1 MSAVL
6 PAEGPEPPD
15 RRPDDPAPADGRSP
29 MDEDEFDRAFPVRS
43 TVIHGYR
50 RAYRLAGQGPVLL
63 LIHGIGDSSATW
75 RTVLPQLADE
85 YTVLA
90 PDLLGHG
97 ASDKPR
103 GDYSVA
109 GYANAMRDL
118 LTVLD
123 IDKVNVI
130 GHSLGGGVAAQF
142 AYEYPE
148 RFERLVLVS
157 TGGVSRTVSPLLRLA
172 AAPGAE
178 LVMPLLGA
186 SPLRAGGRVVGEVL
200 RFFGQ
205 GLGIDLEEI
214 LRVVGNLPDAEARQ
228 AIVRTLRASVDWH
241 GQVITMLDR
250 AYLVQEVPLLLVWGA
265 KDAIIPVQH
274 GYDAHQA
281 MPGSRL
287 EVFEDAAHF
296 PHHTDPARFLRVLR
310 AFLTTTR
317 PVEYT
322 PERWRDAAAVR
333 PARTGGRR
341 PLNRPSLP
349 RCGIRAVPQ

>member
-1 MSAVL
+1 MVSTAGDEL
-6 PAEGPEPPD
+6 PDPVEAAPEL
-15 RRPDDPAPADGRSP
+15 S
-29 MDEDEFDRAFPVRS
+29 EVEFDTGEFATRS
-43 TVIHGYR
+43 KVIHGYK
-50 RAYRLAGQGPVLL
+50 RAYRLAGSGPVLL
-63 LIHGIGDSSATW
+63 MIHGIGDSSATW
-75 RTVLPQLADE
+75 RTVMPQLARD

-97 ASDKPR
+97 ASAKPR

-123 IDKVNVI
+123 IDKVTVV

-142 AYEYPE
+142 AYEYPD

-172 AAPGAE
+172 AAPGVD
-178 LVMPLLGA
+178 LMMPVLSAGPMR
-186 SPLRAGGRVVGEVL
+186 SGGRVIGEVL

-214 LRVVGNLPDAEARQ
+214 LRVFGSLPDAESRQ
-228 AIVRTLRASVDWH
+228 AIVRTLRASIDWH

-250 AYLVQEVPLLLVWGA
+250 AYLVQDVPTLLIWGA
-265 KDAIIPVQH
+265 KDAIIPVHH

-287 EVFEDAAHF
+287 EVFDDAAHF

-310 AFLTTTR
+310 EFLTTTK

-322 PERWRDAAAVR
+322 PERWRAILQAGRPEPEVAA
-333 PARTGGRR
+333 
-341 PLNRPSLP
+341 
-349 RCGIRAVPQ
+349 I

>member
-1 MSAVL
+1 MSPDASDADDGGVL
-6 PAEGPEPPD
+6 
-15 RRPDDPAPADGRSP
+15 
-29 MDEDEFDRAFPVRS
+29 DEEAFDREFPVS
-43 TVIHGYR
+43 SHVIHGYK
-50 RAYRLAGQGPVLL
+50 RAYRLAGSGPVLL
-63 LIHGIGDSSATW
+63 MIHGIGDSSATW
-75 RTVLPQLADE
+75 RTVMPQLTRD

-97 ASDKPR
+97 ASAKPR

-123 IDKVNVI
+123 IDKVTVV

-142 AYEYPE
+142 AYEYPD

-172 AAPGAE
+172 AAPGVD
-178 LVMPLLGA
+178 LMMPVLSA
-186 SPLRAGGRVVGEVL
+186 APMRAGGRAVGEVL

-214 LRVVGNLPDAEARQ
+214 LRVFGSLPDAESRQ
-228 AIVRTLRASVDWH
+228 AIVRTLRASIDWH

-250 AYLVQEVPLLLVWGA
+250 AYLVQDVPTLLIWGA
-265 KDAIIPVQH
+265 KDAIIPVHH
-274 GYDAHQA
+274 GYDAHGA

-296 PHHTDPARFLRVLR
+296 PHHTDPDRFLRVLR
-310 AFLTTTR
+310 DFLTTTD

-322 PERWRDAAAVR
+322 PEKWREILRAGRPEPEAAAV
-333 PARTGGRR
+333 
-341 PLNRPSLP
+341 
-349 RCGIRAVPQ
+349 

>member
-1 MSAVL
+1 
-6 PAEGPEPPD
+6 
-15 RRPDDPAPADGRSP
+15 
-29 MDEDEFDRAFPVRS
+29 MDEDEFDAAFPTQS
-43 TVIHGYR
+43 TVIHGYK
-50 RAYRLAGQGPVLL
+50 RAYRMAGSGPALL

-75 RTVLPQLADE
+75 RTVLPDLARDH
-85 YTVLA
+85 TVLA

-97 ASDKPR
+97 ASGKPR

-118 LTVLD
+118 LTVLE
-123 IDKVNVI
+123 IDQVTVV

-172 AAPGAE
+172 AAPGVD
-178 LVMPLLGA
+178 LLMPILSA
-186 SPLRAGGRVVGEVL
+186 RPMRAGGRVVGEVM
-200 RFFGQ
+200 RFFGA

-214 LRVVGNLPDAEARQ
+214 LRVLGALPDAESRQ
-228 AIVRTLRASVDWH
+228 AIVRTLRAVIDWH

-250 AYLVQEVPLLLVWGA
+250 AYLVRDVPTLLIWGA

-274 GYDAHQA
+274 GTDAHEA

-287 EVFEDAAHF
+287 EIFEDAAHF
-296 PHHTDPARFLRVLR
+296 PHHTDPGRFLRVLR
-310 AFLTTTR
+310 EFLDTTK

-322 PERWRDAAAVR
+322 PERWRALLRAGTIGPAAA
-333 PARTGGRR
+333 A
-341 PLNRPSLP
+341 
-349 RCGIRAVPQ
+349 I

>member
-1 MSAVL
+1 MSPSSHPVDAAVGGQVPGE
-6 PAEGPEPPD
+6 PAVEV
-15 RRPDDPAPADGRSP
+15 
-29 MDEDEFDRAFPVRS
+29 MDEAEFDSGEFAVRS
-43 TVIHGYR
+43 RIIHGYK
-50 RAYRLAGQGPVLL
+50 RAYRMAGSGPALL

-75 RTVLPQLADE
+75 RTVLPDLARD
-85 YTVLA
+85 YTVIA

-97 ASDKPR
+97 ASAKPR

-123 IDKVNVI
+123 VDRVTVV

-142 AYEYPE
+142 AYEYPD

-157 TGGVSRTVSPLLRLA
+157 TGGVSRTVSPLLRMA
-172 AAPGAE
+172 AAPGVD
-178 LVMPLLGA
+178 LMMPVLSAG
-186 SPLRAGGRVVGEVL
+186 PMRAGGRAIGEVL
-200 RFFGQ
+200 RFFGS

-214 LRVVGNLPDAEARQ
+214 LRVFGSLPDAESRQ
-228 AIVRTLRASVDWH
+228 AIVRTLRASIDWH

-250 AYLVQEVPLLLVWGA
+250 AYLVKDVPTLLIWGS
-265 KDAIIPVQH
+265 KDAIIPVGH
-274 GYDAHQA
+274 GYDAHRA

-310 AFLTTTR
+310 DFLATTA
-317 PVEYT
+317 PVDYT
-322 PERWRDAAAVR
+322 PEKWRDILRAGRPEPEAAA
-333 PARTGGRR
+333 
-341 PLNRPSLP
+341 
-349 RCGIRAVPQ
+349 I

>member
-1 MSAVL
+1 MSAV
-6 PAEGPEPPD
+6 PAGGPGGPVY
-15 RRPDDPAPADGRSP
+15 ADGSP
-29 MDEDEFDRAFPVRS
+29 VYADGSPIGLDEEEFDRGEFATRS
-43 TVIHGYR
+43 KVIHGYK
-50 RAYRLAGQGPVLL
+50 RAYRMAGSGPALL
-63 LIHGIGDSSATW
+63 MIHGIGDSSATW
-75 RTVLPQLADE
+75 RTVMPDLARDH
-85 YTVLA
+85 TVIA

-123 IDKVNVI
+123 IDQVTVI

-142 AYEYPE
+142 AYEYPD

-172 AAPGAE
+172 AAPGVD
-178 LVMPLLGA
+178 LLMPVLSA
-186 SPLRAGGRVVGEVL
+186 SPMRTGGRIVGEVL
-200 RFFGQ
+200 RFFGA
-205 GLGIDLEEI
+205 GLGIDIEEI
-214 LRVVGNLPDAEARQ
+214 LRVFGSLPDSESRQ
-228 AIVRTLRASVDWH
+228 AIVRTLRASIDWH

-250 AYLVQEVPLLLVWGA
+250 AYLVQDVPTLLIWGA

-274 GYDAHQA
+274 GTEAHHA

-287 EVFEDAAHF
+287 EIFEDAAHF

-310 AFLTTTR
+310 EFLTTTA

-322 PERWRDAAAVR
+322 PEKWRDLLRAGRPEPEAAA
-333 PARTGGRR
+333 
-341 PLNRPSLP
+341 
-349 RCGIRAVPQ
+349 I